1 MDSSEIPTFLGC
13 DGQWSEARARSGRP
27 LRTDAS
33 GFRCPVLNANSNLP
47 VPLQIVAFRNT
58 KELRQF
64 APLWHGKPTEVSGLF
79 LGDYD
84 RCFIL
89 LDLSV
94 RSPSTLVFHEYAHQ
108 LMNGNPSSAMDP
120 WFEEGFAEYFSGI
133 EVDGNEARMGR
144 VPEETYGILQ
154 QTGLMKIVDLFRV
167 QQNPGIYS
175 ESGDRRSGFYTQSS
189 MVVHYL

>member
-1 MDSSEIPTFLGC
+1 MERNAGEKAVRFE
-13 DGQWSEARARSGRP
+13 QVRAVFGA
-27 LRTDAS
+27 LL
-33 GFRCPVLNANSNLP
+33 VKANPNLP

-94 RSPSTLVFHEYAHQ
+94 RSPFDTGVSRVR
-108 LMNGNPSSAMDP
+108 SS
-120 WFEEGFAEYFSGI
+120 
-133 EVDGNEARMGR
+133 VDER
-144 VPEETYGILQ
+144 
-154 QTGLMKIVDLFRV
+154 
-167 QQNPGIYS
+167 
-175 ESGDRRSGFYTQSS
+175 
-189 MVVHYL
+189 